1 MRSLV
6 LRIAISAYAYSLL
19 GQHLPVQHFGA
30 AEGLDS
36 LGAQVL
42 LRDRAGFLWVGT
54 QNGLF
59 YSNGRNFVEHRNQG
73 RPIASDYI
81 NALFEDR
88 EGVIWIATRS
98 GVVRM
103 EKFQGESVPLGA
115 NLGAPGTTP
124 FAQGARGEMYI
135 ATPVGLAEWRG
146 RDEPLHWKR
155 KAGPVHGVYY
165 DVGRRSLWWSEA
177 GRLWR
182 ETASEVVSYGPAEG
196 LPESNWES
204 FAVGQDGALWTRS
217 KSLVR
222 RLPAAA
228 SGFEDPFPGS
238 TFETVRFARLT
249 IDAAGRVLLG
259 TKSGLSVCQPLPA
272 NSCRSSGRTQGIW
285 AEVSDVV
292 EAQDTLWMAVIGV
305 GVLRQ
310 VGRDVWENFDERE
323 GLESTAVWNF
333 QPDGPDQLWVATA
346 GGLHQGRRTK
356 DGWQFTHEPLTGQRV
371 IRSMGRTRDGALWLA
386 EMPSGLTR
394 FDPRTKAVERQWKGV
409 PPTRIKSVLVDNQ
422 DRVWAAAGPSG
433 LFEVDRQKREFRPV
447 ALPGVA
453 SELNLLRQDSRG
465 NIWVS
470 GVQGL
475 YRYDGRSWRHWDS
488 KDGLLKDHIFALA
501 ASPTQPD
508 ELWIGYN
515 NGVGFTRL
523 RFSNERLAETT
534 HFHAGQGP
542 LTTFAYFLQHDAR
555 GRLWV
560 GTDRGLES
568 FDGQSWTHLDQRDG
582 LVWDDTNAEAVWAEK
597 DNSLWIGTSRGF
609 SRYRPDTRAEEPIPT
624 AAITDAQLGEKNW
637 QLGQT
642 LLEAPS
648 TANALRVHLAAPGY
662 TRQHQVFFR
671 YRLFGAE
678 SWSQT
683 KGPEVTISNLPPGDH
698 TFEVQATN
706 RPGRWTSA
714 IIHLPFRI
722 ATPWWGTL
730 WFRSL
735 VALLTVAMA
744 YFAVRFWSRHNR
756 LERQRLE
763 LAVAERTA
771 QLDAEKRRAEVASH
785 FKSEFLANMSHE
797 IRTPMNGILGMTNLA
812 LDHAESL
819 EIQEH
824 LRIVKDS
831 AEGLLIIL
839 NDILDLSKIESG
851 HLEVS
856 PVTFAP
862 RLLVERI
869 CGTMRLRAEQKGLRL
884 TSTVHADVPA
894 EIFTD
899 DTRIGQILI
908 NLLGNAIKF
917 TAAGAVDLQVSS
929 RSNSVGQPV
938 LYCSV
943 SDSGPGIPAD
953 KQEVIFESFRQV
965 DGSVSRVH
973 GGTGLGLAISRHLTA
988 LLGGEISIV
997 SSSAAGSVF
1006 AFSVRYDPAP
1016 ATTVAEPVP
1025 QAVSHHATLRVLGAE
1040 DNAVN
1045 RRVIRAM
1052 VEKLG
1057 HHIELVN
1064 DGQALL
1070 DVLANREAEF
1080 DLLLMDVQMPVLDGL
1095 EATRRYRAR
1104 GGNLPIIAMTAH
1116 AMAGDREQCL
1126 AAGMNSYMAKPLS
1139 ASALT
1144 AALEAHAARQQ

>member
-1 MRSLV
+1 MRAL
-6 LRIAISAYAYSLL
+6 LFRIATSAFAYSLL

-30 AEGLDS
+30 AEGLHS
-36 LGAQVL
+36 LGAQAL

-59 YSNGRNFVEHRNQG
+59 YSNGRRFIEHRNQG
-73 RPIASDYI
+73 RPIATDYI

-98 GVVRM
+98 GVIRM
-103 EKFQGESVPLGA
+103 EKFEGEAVPLPA
-115 NLGAPGTTP
+115 DIGAPGTTP
-124 FAQGARGEMYI
+124 FAQGIRGEIYI
-135 ATPVGLAEWRG
+135 ATLLGLAEWRG
-146 RDEPLHWKR
+146 RNEPLRWKR
-155 KAGPVHGVYY
+155 KAGPVHGVF
-165 DVGRRSLWWSEA
+165 DDPVRQSLWWSEA
-177 GRLWR
+177 GRLWQ
-182 ETASEVVSYGPAEG
+182 ETASGVVSYGPAEG

-204 FAVGQDGALWTRS
+204 FAVDRDGALWTRS

-222 RLPAAA
+222 RLPLAG
-228 SGFEDPFPGS
+228 SRFEDPFPGS
-238 TFETVRFARLT
+238 SFETVRYARLKM
-249 IDAAGRVLLG
+249 DAAGRVLLG
-259 TKSGLSVCQPLPA
+259 TKSGLTVCQPLPA
-272 NSCRSSGRTQGIW
+272 NSCRSFGRKQGIW
-285 AEVSDVV
+285 AEVSDVI

-333 QPDGPDQLWVATA
+333 QPEGSDQLWVATG
-346 GGLHQGRRTK
+346 GGLYQGRK
-356 DGWQFTHEPLTGQRV
+356 ANEGWQFTHEPRTGQRV
-371 IRSMGRTRDGALWLA
+371 IRSMARTRDGALWLA
-386 EMPSGLTR
+386 EMPNGLTR
-394 FDPRTKAVERQWKGV
+394 FDPRTKAVERQWRGL
-409 PPTRIKSVLVDNQ
+409 PLTRIKSILVDKQ
-422 DRVWAAAGPSG
+422 DRVWVTAGPSG
-433 LFEVDRQKREFRPV
+433 LFEVDRPKREFRPV
-447 ALPGVA
+447 TLPGLA
-453 SELNLLRQDSRG
+453 IELNLIREDSRG

-470 GVQGL
+470 GARGL
-475 YRYDGRSWRHWDS
+475 YRFNGREWRHWDS
-488 KDGLLKDHIFALA
+488 KNGLLKDHVFALA
-501 ASPTQPD
+501 ASPIQPD

-515 NGVGFTRL
+515 NGVGLTRL
-523 RFSNERLAETT
+523 RFSDERLVETT
-534 HFHAGQGP
+534 HFYAGQGP
-542 LTTFAYFLQHDAR
+542 LTTFAYFIQHDAR

-582 LVWDDTNAEAVWAEK
+582 LVWDDTNAEAVWAAK
-597 DNSLWIGTSRGF
+597 DNSLLIGTSRGF
-609 SRYRPDTRAEEPIPT
+609 SRYQPDTRPEEPVPA

-637 QLGQT
+637 QLGQG
-642 LLEAPS
+642 LLEGPAK
-648 TANALRVHLAAPGY
+648 ANSLRVHLAAPGY
-662 TRQHQVFFR
+662 TRQHHVSFR
-671 YRLFGAE
+671 YRLSGSE
-678 SWSQT
+678 SWSET
-683 KGPEVTISNLPPGDH
+683 TVPEVTISNLPFGEH
-698 TFEVQATN
+698 SLEVQATN
-706 RPGRWTSA
+706 RPDRWTSPV
-714 IIHLPFRI
+714 IRLPIRI
-722 ATPWWGTL
+722 ATPWWSSV

-735 VALLTVAMA
+735 TGLLAVAMA

-771 QLDAEKRRAEVASH
+771 QLDAEKRRAEAASQ

-797 IRTPMNGILGMTNLA
+797 IRTPMNGIIGMTNLA
-812 LDHAESL
+812 LDHAESP

-862 RLLVERI
+862 RVLVERI
-869 CGTMRLRAEQKGLRL
+869 CGTMRLRAEQKGLRF
-884 TSTVHADVPA
+884 TCAVHADLPA
-894 EIFTD
+894 AIFAD

-917 TAAGAVDLQVSS
+917 TAAGSVGLQITS
-929 RSNSVGQPV
+929 RCNSVGQPV
-938 LYCSV
+938 LHCTV

-953 KQEVIFESFRQV
+953 KQELIFDAFRQV

-973 GGTGLGLAISRHLTA
+973 GGTGLGLSISRHLTT
-988 LLGGEISIV
+988 LLGGEISVV
-997 SSSAAGSVF
+997 SSSASGSVF
-1006 AFSVRYDPAP
+1006 AFTVRYDSPP
-1016 ATTVAEPVP
+1016 PKTVAEPIP
-1025 QAVSHHATLRVLGAE
+1025 EAIRPNAVLRVLGAE

-1045 RRVIRAM
+1045 RLVIRAM

-1070 DVLANREAEF
+1070 DLLAKREAEF

-1095 EATRRYRAR
+1095 EATRRYRAN
-1104 GGNLPIIAMTAH
+1104 GGRLPIIAMTAH

-1126 AAGMNSYMAKPLS
+1126 DAGMNAYMAKPLS

-1144 AALEAHAARQQ
+1144 AALETHASRQQ

>member
-1 MRSLV
+1 MRALPF
-6 LRIAISAYAYSLL
+6 LIAIFSFAYSLL
-19 GQHLPVQHFGA
+19 GQHLTVQHYGA
-30 AEGLDS
+30 AEGLHS
-36 LGAQVL
+36 LAAQVL

-59 YSNGRNFVEHRNQG
+59 YSNGRSFVEHRNQG

-103 EKFQGESVPLGA
+103 EKFQGEPVRLGDD
-115 NLGAPGTTP
+115 LGAPGTTP
-124 FAQGARGEMYI
+124 FAQGMKGEIYI
-135 ATPVGLAEWRG
+135 ATPAGLAEWRG
-146 RDEPLHWKR
+146 QNEPLGWKR
-155 KAGPVHGVYY
+155 KTGPVHGVYY
-165 DVGRRSLWWSEA
+165 DPGRQSLWWSEA

-182 ETASEVVSYGPAEG
+182 ETASGVVSYGSAEG
-196 LPESNWES
+196 LPESKWES
-204 FAVGQDGALWTRS
+204 FALAQDGSLWTRS
-217 KSLVR
+217 KSLIR
-222 RLPAAA
+222 RLPAATA
-228 SGFEDPFPGS
+228 RFEDPFPGTS
-238 TFETVRFARLT
+238 FETVRFPRLK
-249 IDAAGRVLLG
+249 IDAGGRVLLG

-272 NSCRSSGRTQGIW
+272 NSCRSFGRKQGIW

-310 VGRDVWENFDERE
+310 VGRDVWESFDERE
-323 GLESTAVWNF
+323 GLESTSVWSF
-333 QPDGPDQLWVATA
+333 QPDGPDQLWVATG
-346 GGLHQGRRTK
+346 GGLYQGRK
-356 DGWQFTHEPLTGQRV
+356 GNDGWRFTHEPRTGQHV

-394 FDPRTKAVERQWKGV
+394 FDPRTKAVERQWKGL

-433 LFEVDRQKREFRPV
+433 LFEIDRQKREFRPV
-447 ALPGVA
+447 TLPGLPI
-453 SELNLLRQDSRG
+453 ELNLIRQDRRG
-465 NIWVS
+465 NLWVS
-470 GVQGL
+470 GMHGL
-475 YRYDGRSWRHWDS
+475 YRYNGREWHHWDS
-488 KDGLLKDHIFALA
+488 KSGLLKDHVFALA
-501 ASPTQPD
+501 ASSIQPD
-508 ELWIGYN
+508 ELWLGYN
-515 NGVGFTRL
+515 NGVGLTRL
-523 RFSNERLAETT
+523 RFKDERLVETT

-542 LTTFAYFLQHDAR
+542 LTTFAYFLQHDAQ

-560 GTDRGLES
+560 GTDSGLES

-582 LVWDDTNAEAVWAEK
+582 LVWDDTNAEAVWSNI

-609 SRYRPDTRAEEPIPT
+609 SRYQPDTRPEEPVP
-624 AAITDAQLGEKNW
+624 AASITDAQLGEQRW

-642 LLEAPS
+642 LLEAPA
-648 TANALRVHLAAPGY
+648 TANSLRVYLAAPGY
-662 TRQHQVFFR
+662 TRQHQVSFR
-671 YRLFGAE
+671 YRLLGSE
-678 SWSQT
+678 SWSET
-683 KGPEVTISNLPPGDH
+683 TVPEVTISNLPPGEH
-698 TFEVQATN
+698 TFQVQATN
-706 RPGRWTSA
+706 RPGNWTSPV
-714 IIHLPFRI
+714 IGLPFRI

-730 WFRSL
+730 WFRSF
-735 VALLTVAMA
+735 VALLAVSIP

-756 LERQRLE
+756 FERQRLE

-771 QLDAEKRRAEVASH
+771 QLNAEKRRAEAASH

-812 LDHAESL
+812 LDHAESP

-831 AEGLLIIL
+831 AEGLLVIL

-856 PVTFAP
+856 PVVFDP
-862 RLLVERI
+862 RQLVERI
-869 CGTMRLRAEQKGLRL
+869 CRSMRLRAEQKGLHF
-884 TSTVHADVPA
+884 TATVQPEVPA
-894 EIFTD
+894 AIFAD
-899 DTRIGQILI
+899 DTRIGQIFI

-917 TAAGAVDLQVSS
+917 TASGAVGLQVTS
-929 RSNSVGQPV
+929 RANSVGQPV
-938 LYCSV
+938 LYCTV

-953 KQEVIFESFRQV
+953 KQEIIFESFRQV
-965 DGSVSRVH
+965 DGSVSRLH

-988 LLGGEISIV
+988 LLGGELSIV
-997 SSSAAGSVF
+997 SSTDTGSVF
-1006 AFSVRYDPAP
+1006 AFTVRYDPPPPVTKIAP
-1016 ATTVAEPVP
+1016 PP
-1025 QAVSHHATLRVLGAE
+1025 KAVSLHPSLRVLGAE

-1045 RRVIRAM
+1045 RRVIRAI

-1070 DVLANREAEF
+1070 DLLADREAEF

-1104 GGNLPIIAMTAH
+1104 GGLLPIIAMTAH

-1126 AAGMNSYMAKPLS
+1126 AAGMNAYMAKPLS
-1139 ASALT
+1139 SSALA
-1144 AALEAHAARQQ
+1144 AALETHANRQQ